1 VTTPAAPT
9 PRGPGP
15 GDGLDWPA
23 ALRGPERESALERL
37 FGMLVGVARGE
48 VRRRSGELRIGGAEA
63 DDLAH
68 QSAADA
74 LVRIDAKL
82 DGFRGES
89 RFTTWAYAFVVLEVS
104 SAVGRHV
111 WRRPR
116 AVLDDDGSDA
126 VPDRL
131 GPSPAGEAE
140 RRELVA
146 ALRRAVVEALTPHQR
161 RVFTAVVV
169 QDLPIDAVA
178 HGLGSNRNAV
188 YKTVFDARRRLRAR
202 LAADGLIGEARR

>member
-1 VTTPAAPT
+1 VTTPTAPT
-9 PRGPGP
+9 PPRPGA

-23 ALRGPERESALERL
+23 ALRGPDRESALERL
-37 FGMLVGVARGE
+37 FGMLVGIARGE

-68 QSAADA
+68 QAAADA

-116 AVLDDDGSDA
+116 AVLDDDGWEA

-140 RRELVA
+140 RRELAA
-146 ALRRAVVEALTPHQR
+146 ALRRAVDEALTPHQR
-161 RVFTAVVV
+161 RVFTAVVI

>member
-9 PRGPGP
+9 PPRPGP
-15 GDGLDWPA
+15 EDEIDWPA
-23 ALRGPERESALERL
+23 ALRGSEREAAFEQL
-37 FGMLVGVARGE
+37 FAMLVAVARGE
-48 VRRRSGELRIGGAEA
+48 VRRRSGELRIRGAEA

-68 QSAADA
+68 QTAADA
-74 LVRIDAKL
+74 LMRIDAKL
-82 DGFRGES
+82 EGFRGES

-116 AVLDDDGSDA
+116 VLLDDDGWDA

-131 GPSPAGEAE
+131 GASPAGEAE
-140 RRELVA
+140 RRELAA
-146 ALRRAVVEALTPHQR
+146 ALRRAVDETLTPHQR
-161 RVFTAVVV
+161 RVFNAVVV

-188 YKTVFDARRRLRAR
+188 YKTVFDARQRLRAR
-202 LAADGLIGEARR
+202 LAAEGLIAEARG

>member
-1 VTTPAAPT
+1 
-9 PRGPGP
+9 
-15 GDGLDWPA
+15 
-23 ALRGPERESALERL
+23 
-37 FGMLVGVARGE
+37 MLVGVARGE

-116 AVLDDDGSDA
+116 AVLDDDGWDA